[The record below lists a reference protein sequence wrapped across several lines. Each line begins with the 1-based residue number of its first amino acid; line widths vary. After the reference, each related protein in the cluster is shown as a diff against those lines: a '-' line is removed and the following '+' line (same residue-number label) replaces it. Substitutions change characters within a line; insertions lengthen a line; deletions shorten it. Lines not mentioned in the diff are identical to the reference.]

1 MNLTRHAVTLL
12 VALIASTVTPRLYAQ
27 VRIAVVDLQRAMNET
42 EDGRAAK
49 RRLEGIFRNR
59 QAQLDRAQEDL
70 KRMKTEIE
78 QQRDVLSREALEGR
92 VEAYQKA
99 LIELQSQYVEFQ
111 QELAERE
118 AELTKRILDRMQDIL
133 RRMGQAQGY
142 TLILERNEGGVVWV
156 PSNLDLTDAV
166 IQQYN
171 TDFPPG
177 TDMEPASMTPA
188 MTPAMSATP
197 SMTTTMTATMTPA
210 MTPAM

>member
-1 MNLTRHAVTLL
+1 MNLTRHSVTLL
-12 VALIASTVTPRLYAQ
+12 VALLASSVTPRLYAQ

-42 EDGRAAK
+42 EDGRQAK

-59 QAQLDRAQEDL
+59 QAQLDRAQEEL

-78 QQRDVLSREALEGR
+78 QQQEVLSQEALRTR

-99 LIELQSQYVEFQ
+99 LIELQSQYVEYQ

-142 TLILERNEGGVVWV
+142 TLIIERNEGGVVWV
-156 PSNLDLTDAV
+156 PSNLDLTDSV

-171 TDFPPG
+171 SEFPPSAEMSEM
-177 TDMEPASMTPA
+177 TSDMG
-188 MTPAMSATP
+188 
-197 SMTTTMTATMTPA
+197 MTTTTMTPA
-210 MTPAM
+210 MTPAMAPAMSSMTSSM